1 MCKWSFLLSC
11 RSGSSSGVGVGAV
24 LLLLPA
30 LPCCHFRVHI
40 LMAPIT
46 FRPLSSAQPEL
57 NLSPLR
63 TRPGYLGCQ
72 CTVSSASGHQLHAH
86 TGHTQHC
93 SLLQCLP
100 SYPLLDTHHG
110 PPVTP
115 ATTMSPPGATT
126 LHTLLLLLH
135 CVLQVQ
141 CQKGFINFPVSNP
154 GGKIL

>member
-1 MCKWSFLLSC
+1 
-11 RSGSSSGVGVGAV
+11 
-24 LLLLPA
+24 
-30 LPCCHFRVHI
+30 
-40 LMAPIT
+40 MAPIT

-63 TRPGYLGCQ
+63 TRLA
-72 CTVSSASGHQLHAH
+72 TWAVSVQSPVPVVTSC
-86 TGHTQHC
+86 TQHC
-93 SLLQCLP
+93 SLLQCHL

-110 PPVTP
+110 PLVTP

-126 LHTLLLLLH
+126 LHTLLLLLLH